1 METLWRSKS
10 MSVPVPTTE
19 EDAARIDDLARE
31 CAEACAPCL
40 VDASSDDGV
49 RAAAVRAVA
58 VAVVSMSTSPSAS
71 DADDC
76 VGAIQSVLEAA
87 KMSPAHDELQEHAFG
102 LFGEK
107 AGSMPAQ
114 TLDAVMQHAA
124 AWLARDRERA
134 PELERRD
141 AVLTAVV
148 SFVETVVALQ
158 GTSTSKASDVVD
170 EAFCELL
177 CSYAEAGLVGVGS
190 GVDVTATAG
199 VDVGEESSLHHSPLP
214 LESTTVILQVLARL
228 MNERE
233 MFSLVVAGRRT
244 LVEAICVSCL
254 GDIEGPTLLPA
265 LFCIGHVSKA
275 SAEACRLVS
284 SEAPVDVTAA
294 LVVVLAHGS
303 QTNVRQVAGWVLGVI
318 GSSSSAAA
326 QHVAASG
333 GLLTLIASISN
344 NENETRVGDDAG
356 NDVGDDSSDSRTPSA
371 IPSSSSTLVATCL
384 DACTAIISRLDSLP
398 TLVALL
404 KLKATADGDSRI
416 RETLF
421 ERIAQLLQRDV
432 ALRADF
438 VQQVR
443 LSVGRGVGGVST
455 YGEGGDQLLNPQE
468 CSRWGR
474 PLAGA
479 LTHSLTPDPP
489 THHLYTQGALESLI
503 ALGEETRDSHPEL
516 DAHMVQ
522 VCSL

>member
-10 MSVPVPTTE
+10 MSVPGPTSTTE

-58 VAVVSMSTSPSAS
+58 VAVVSMSTSPSAR
-71 DADDC
+71 DVGDC
-76 VGAIQSVLEAA
+76 ARAIRSVLEAA

-107 AGSMPAQ
+107 AGSMPAE

-124 AWLARDRERA
+124 AWLARGRDRDRERA

-141 AVLTAVV
+141 GVLTAVV
-148 SFVETVVALQ
+148 SFVETVIALQ
-158 GTSTSKASDVVD
+158 GTSTSTSLKASGVVEED
-170 EAFCELL
+170 FCELL
-177 CSYAEAGLVGVGS
+177 CSYAEAGLAGVGS
-190 GVDVTATAG
+190 GVVP
-199 VDVGEESSLHHSPLP
+199 DVGGESSVHRSPPIP

-233 MFSLVVAGRRT
+233 MFSLVVARRRT
-244 LVEAICVSCL
+244 LIEAICVSCL
-254 GDIEGPTLLPA
+254 GDIEGPMLLPA

-284 SEAPVDVTAA
+284 SEAPVDVTDA

-303 QTNVRQVAGWVLGVI
+303 QANVRQVAGWVLGVI

-344 NENETRVGDDAG
+344 NEKETRVVDDAT
-356 NDVGDDSSDSRTPSA
+356 VGDDSR

-404 KLKATADGDSRI
+404 KLKATAAGTGSRI

-443 LSVGRGVGGVST
+443 LSNGELRSDRVG
-455 YGEGGDQLLNPQE
+455 
-468 CSRWGR
+468 
-474 PLAGA
+474 
-479 LTHSLTPDPP
+479 
-489 THHLYTQGALESLI
+489 
-503 ALGEETRDSHPEL
+503 
-516 DAHMVQ
+516 
-522 VCSL
+522 